1 MGDTEGAIAVMYN
14 RVVSMHEM
22 MKQCLGIFDVK
33 KELANRG
40 VVIEQKNDFEGAEFL
55 GPALK
60 FM

>member
-1 MGDTEGAIAVMYN
+1 
-14 RVVSMHEM
+14 MHEM